1 MIDNKIVVILPSYNE
16 VYSIASVIDEIR
28 ALPIKCAIVVA
39 DSGSDDGTAERAI
52 LRGVNVI
59 YCERGKGKAIRHA
72 LNRVAGD
79 YVFMMDS
86 DYTYPAKEILPM
98 LDMLKGG
105 KLLPVYD
112 AVYGWRKDIEAGAMS
127 LAHKLG
133 NKSLNVLANMLYGQ
147 HRTHD
152 LCSGMWG
159 FTRETAKFLAG
170 HLISNAFTL
179 EADIFGS
186 LARDNRRI
194 GCVEIEYRKRILN
207 DSKLRM
213 GDGIKIAMFLLSQR
227 IRNKGEQ

>member
-1 MIDNKIVVILPSYNE
+1 MTDKIVVILPAYNE
-16 VYSIASVIDEIR
+16 VFSIASVIDEIR

-52 LRGVNVI
+52 LREVNVI
-59 YCERGKGKAIRHA
+59 HCERGKGKAIRQA
-72 LNRVAGD
+72 LKLVKAD

-86 DYTYPAKEILPM
+86 DYTYPARYLLLM

-127 LAHKLG
+127 LVHKLG
-133 NKSLNVLANMLYGQ
+133 NKSLNVLANMLYGSQ
-147 HRTHD
+147 RTHD

-159 FTRETAKFLAG
+159 FTGETAKFLAG
-170 HLISNAFTL
+170 HLISNKFTL

-186 LARDNRRI
+186 LAHDKRRM

-213 GDGIKIAMFLLSQR
+213 GDGLKIAMFLLLHKR
-227 IRNKGEQ
+227 G